1 MKPPKSEPYQRP
13 RHRAALHAWVVAAT
27 AVAAVGMP
35 SSAVALNSRNE
46 STVSQHDG
54 RTPAQAARHA
64 AGAWLDALRRG
75 EMRAALGAMRLPALA
90 EHERDAVDEAAAL
103 SDYLRGSGAVFEP
116 VAERSAGHW
125 ALSAWRLDTPHDVAG
140 GAPAGTGLIEPI
152 MLYNPVG
159 EDLIE
164 AHAQWEIVPQGFA
177 DDPALAPLINAD
189 HDELAA
195 WGREL
200 G

>member
-1 MKPPKSEPYQRP
+1 MKPPKSEPYQRS

-35 SSAVALNSRNE
+35 SAAVALNGRNE
-46 STVSQHDG
+46 SAVSQYDS
-54 RTPAQAARHA
+54 RTPAQAAKHA
-64 AGAWLDALRRG
+64 AGVWLDALRRG
-75 EMRAALGAMRLPALA
+75 DLRGALGVMRLPGLP

-103 SDYLRGSGAVFEP
+103 SDYLRGSSTVFEP
-116 VAERSAGHW
+116 VAERSLGHW
-125 ALSAWRLDTPHDVAG
+125 AMSAWRLGTPGAAAG
-140 GAPAGTGLIEPI
+140 SDDGLIEPI

-164 AHAQWEIVPQGFA
+164 AHAQWEVVPQGFA

-189 HDELAA
+189 HDELAT
-195 WGREL
+195 WGRGL
-200 G
+200 